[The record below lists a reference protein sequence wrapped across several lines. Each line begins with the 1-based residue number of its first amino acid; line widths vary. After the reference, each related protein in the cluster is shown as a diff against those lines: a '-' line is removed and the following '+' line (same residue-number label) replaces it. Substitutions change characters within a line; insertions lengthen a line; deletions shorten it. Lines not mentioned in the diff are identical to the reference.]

1 MGPAARPARLP
12 LTLSREADVAQTQ
25 APVEPGA
32 PSRAGA
38 QPPGPRGRPGSTT
51 TTGMLVKIA
60 LLGLVLAI
68 AIFGAFPLI
77 EQQQWLGLALLVLV
91 TAVIFWV
98 YLSPKRIP
106 AKYLIPGTLFLLA
119 FQVFPVLY
127 TMSTAFTNFG
137 DAHRGSKEQA
147 IQAIEGASIQKVEGS
162 TDYRLTVA
170 TEGDPITGDLI
181 FLLAD
186 PETQQAQVGTP
197 DGLEPLAA
205 DGLQF
210 SPEGNI
216 TEAPGY
222 TLLTIGAAGGR
233 EEDLAVFSVPTENGA
248 IVAAGL
254 TRAFEGAP
262 TRVYDEAC
270 DCIKDAETGQTW
282 TADETDGFFVDA
294 QGENLAQGWK
304 VNVGLRNFAD
314 VVTDPLIA
322 KYFFRTL
329 VWNLAFAALT
339 VAGTF
344 ALGLM
349 VAIVLNHERL
359 KGQRIYRSLLI
370 LPYAMPA
377 FAMLLLW
384 RDMFNTDFGLINRMF
399 GTEIN
404 WFGKPVTAMIA
415 VLLVQLWMGYPYMFL
430 VATGAL
436 QSIPGDLK
444 EAASVDGAKPVYAFR
459 TIIFPL
465 LLVALAPLMIASFA
479 FNFNNFNA
487 IYMVSEGG
495 PFPPDNPQL
504 GATDLLITYTYR
516 LAFGAQGAQYG
527 FAAAV
532 SIFIFLIVAVISII
546 GFRRT
551 RALEEVN

>member
-1 MGPAARPARLP
+1 
-12 LTLSREADVAQTQ
+12 VAQTQ
-25 APVEPGA
+25 APVEAGA
-32 PSRAGA
+32 PERPGA
-38 QPPGPRGRPGSTT
+38 QPPGRRPRSGSTT
-51 TTGMLVKIA
+51 TTTGLIVKIV
-60 LLGLVLAI
+60 LLGLVLAV
-68 AIFGAFPLI
+68 AIFAAFPLI
-77 EQQQWLGLALLVLV
+77 EQGQWLGLALVVGV
-91 TAVIFWV
+91 TALLFWI
-98 YLSPKRIP
+98 YLSPRRIP

-137 DAHRGSKEQA
+137 DAHRGSKEDA
-147 IQAIEGASIQKVEGS
+147 IRAIEGASITKVEGS
-162 TDYRLTVA
+162 TDYRLAIA
-170 TEGDPITGDLI
+170 TKGDPATGDI
-181 FLLAD
+181 VFLLSD
-186 PETQQAQVGTP
+186 PETRASQVGTP
-197 DGLEPLAA
+197 DGLEPLPA

-210 SPEGNI
+210 SAEGNI

-222 TLLTIGAAGGR
+222 TILTIGAAGAR
-233 EEDLAVFSVPTENGA
+233 EEDLADFSVPTDNGA
-248 IVAAGL
+248 IVNAGL

-262 TRVYDEAC
+262 QRAYDEAC
-270 DCIKDAETGQTW
+270 DCVKDSETGQTW
-282 TADETDGFFVDA
+282 TADDTEGLFVDA
-294 QGENLAQGWK
+294 NGENLAQGWK
-304 VNVGLRNFAD
+304 VNVGLRNFVD

-329 VWNLAFAALT
+329 IWNFAFAALT
-339 VAGTF
+339 VAITF
-344 ALGLM
+344 ALGLL

-359 KGQRIYRSLLI
+359 RGQRVYRSLLI

-384 RDMFNTDFGLINRMF
+384 RDMFNTDFGLINRTF
-399 GTEIN
+399 NLEVN
-404 WFGKPVTAMIA
+404 WFGKPLTAMLA

-430 VATGAL
+430 VCTGAL

-459 TIIFPL
+459 TIVFPL

-495 PFPPDNPQL
+495 PFPPDNPQI
-504 GATDLLITYTYR
+504 GATDILITYTYR
-516 LAFGAQGAQYG
+516 LAFGGQGAQYG

-532 SIFIFLIVAVISII
+532 SVFIFLIVAVISIV

>member
-1 MGPAARPARLP
+1 
-12 LTLSREADVAQTQ
+12 VAQTQ

-98 YLSPKRIP
+98 YLSPRRIP

-137 DAHRGSKEQA
+137 DAHRGSKEDA
-147 IQAIEGASIQKVEGS
+147 IQAIEGASITKVEGS
-162 TDYRLTVA
+162 TDYRLAVA
-170 TEGDPITGDLI
+170 TEGDPITGDI
-181 FLLAD
+181 VFLLTD
-186 PETQQAQVGTP
+186 PETKQSQVGTS
-197 DGLEPLAA
+197 DGLEPLP
-205 DGLQF
+205 
-210 SPEGNI
+210 PEGVQLSPLGNV

-222 TLLTIGAAGGR
+222 TILTIGAAGAR
-233 EEDLAVFSVPTENGA
+233 EEDLADFSVPTENGA

-262 TRVYDEAC
+262 QRAYDEAC

-282 TADETDGFFVDA
+282 TADETDGLFVDD
-294 QGENLAQGWK
+294 QGENLAQGWQ

-344 ALGLM
+344 ALGLL

-370 LPYAMPA
+370 LPYALPA

-399 GTEIN
+399 GTEVN

-495 PFPPDNPQL
+495 PFPPDNPQI

-532 SIFIFLIVAVISII
+532 SVFIFLIVAVISIV

>member
-1 MGPAARPARLP
+1 M
-12 LTLSREADVAQTQ
+12 AQTQ
-25 APVEPGA
+25 APVEAGA
-32 PSRAGA
+32 PERPGVL
-38 QPPGPRGRPGSTT
+38 PPGRRARPGSTT
-51 TTGMLVKIA
+51 TTGLVVKIA
-60 LLGLVLAI
+60 LLGLVLAV
-68 AIFGAFPLI
+68 AIFAAFPLI
-77 EQQQWLGLALLVLV
+77 EQGQWLGLALVVGV
-91 TAVIFWV
+91 TALLFWI
-98 YLSPKRIP
+98 YLSPRRIP

-137 DAHRGSKEQA
+137 DAHRGSKEDA
-147 IQAIEGASIQKVEGS
+147 IRAIEGASITKVEGS
-162 TDYRLTVA
+162 TDYRLAIA
-170 TEGDPITGDLI
+170 TTGDPATGDI
-181 FLLAD
+181 VFLLSD
-186 PETQQAQVGTP
+186 PETRASQVGTT
-197 DGLEPLAA
+197 DGLEPLPA
-205 DGLQF
+205 DGLQL
-210 SPEGNI
+210 SPAGNI

-222 TLLTIGAAGGR
+222 TILTIGAAGGR
-233 EEDLAVFSVPTENGA
+233 EEDLADFSVPTADGA

-262 TRVYDEAC
+262 QRAYDEAC

-282 TADETDGFFVDA
+282 TADGSQGFFVDA
-294 QGENLAQGWK
+294 NGDNLAQGWQ
-304 VNVGLRNFAD
+304 VNVGFRNFVD

-329 VWNLAFAALT
+329 LWNFAFAAIT
-339 VAGTF
+339 VAITF
-344 ALGLM
+344 ALGLL

-359 KGQRIYRSLLI
+359 KGQRVYRSLLI

-384 RDMFNTDFGLINRMF
+384 RDMFNTDFGLINRLF
-399 GTEIN
+399 GLEVN
-404 WFGKPVTAMIA
+404 WFGEPLTAMAA

-430 VATGAL
+430 VCTGAL

-459 TIIFPL
+459 TIVFPL

-495 PFPPDNPQL
+495 PFPPDNPQI
-504 GATDLLITYTYR
+504 GATDILITYTYR

-532 SIFIFLIVAVISII
+532 SVFIFLIVAVFSII

>member
-1 MGPAARPARLP
+1 M
-12 LTLSREADVAQTQ
+12 AQTQ
-25 APVEPGA
+25 APVEAGA
-32 PSRAGA
+32 PERPGA
-38 QPPGPRGRPGSTT
+38 QPPGRRARPGSTT
-51 TTGMLVKIA
+51 TTTGMVVKIV
-60 LLGLVLAI
+60 LLGLVLAV
-68 AIFGAFPLI
+68 AIFAAYPLI
-77 EQQQWLGLALLVLV
+77 EQGQWLGLALVVGV
-91 TAVIFWV
+91 TALLFWI
-98 YLSPKRIP
+98 YLSPRRIP

-137 DAHRGSKEQA
+137 DAHRGSKEDA
-147 IQAIEGASIQKVEGS
+147 IRAIEGASITKVEGS
-162 TDYRLTVA
+162 TDYRLAIA
-170 TEGDPITGDLI
+170 TQGDPATGDI
-181 FLLAD
+181 VFLLSD
-186 PETQQAQVGTP
+186 PETQASQVGTP
-197 DGLEPLAA
+197 DGLEPLPAE
-205 DGLQF
+205 GLQF
-210 SPEGNI
+210 SPDGNI

-222 TLLTIGAAGGR
+222 TILTIGAAGAR
-233 EEDLAVFSVPTENGA
+233 EEDLAEFSVPTPDGA

-262 TRVYDEAC
+262 QRAYDEAC

-282 TADETDGFFVDA
+282 TADGSEGFFVDA
-294 QGENLAQGWK
+294 NGDNLAQGWQ
-304 VNVGLRNFAD
+304 VNVGFRNFVD

-329 VWNLAFAALT
+329 IWNFAFAALT
-339 VAGTF
+339 VAITF
-344 ALGLM
+344 ALGLL

-359 KGQRIYRSLLI
+359 KGQRVYRSLLI

-399 GTEIN
+399 NLEVN
-404 WFGKPVTAMIA
+404 WFGKPLTAMVA

-430 VATGAL
+430 VCTGAL

-495 PFPPDNPQL
+495 PFPPDNPQI

-527 FAAAV
+527 FAAA
-532 SIFIFLIVAVISII
+532 ITILIMLIVTIFSII
-546 GFRRT
+546 SFRRT
-551 RALEEVN
+551 RALEEIN

>member
-1 MGPAARPARLP
+1 
-12 LTLSREADVAQTQ
+12 VAQTQ
-25 APVEPGA
+25 APAETGA
-32 PSRAGA
+32 PARAGA
-38 QPPGPRGRPGSTT
+38 QPPGPRGRRQRTT

-77 EQQQWLGLALLVLV
+77 EQQQWLGLALLVGV

-98 YLSPKRIP
+98 YLSPRRVP

-137 DAHRGSKEQA
+137 DAHRGSKEDA
-147 IQAIEGASIQKVEGS
+147 IQAIEGASITKVEGS
-162 TDYRLTVA
+162 TDYRLAVA
-170 TEGDPITGDLI
+170 TEGDPITGDI
-181 FLLAD
+181 VFLLTD
-186 PETQQAQVGTP
+186 PGTKQSQVGTS
-197 DGLEPLAA
+197 DGLEPLP
-205 DGLQF
+205 
-210 SPEGNI
+210 PEGVQLSPLGNV

-222 TLLTIGAAGGR
+222 TILTIGAAGAR
-233 EEDLAVFSVPTENGA
+233 EEDLADFSVPTENGA

-262 TRVYDEAC
+262 QRAYDEAC
-270 DCIKDAETGQTW
+270 DCIKDVETGQTW
-282 TADETDGFFVDA
+282 TADETDGLFVDD
-294 QGENLAQGWK
+294 QGENLAQGWQ

-344 ALGLM
+344 ALGLL
-349 VAIVLNHERL
+349 VAVVLNHERL

-430 VATGAL
+430 VATGVL

-495 PFPPDNPQL
+495 PFPPDNPQI

-532 SIFIFLIVAVISII
+532 SVFIFLIVAVISIV

>member
-1 MGPAARPARLP
+1 VAQGTQVPVEGGPASRP
-12 LTLSREADVAQTQ
+12 
-25 APVEPGA
+25 
-32 PSRAGA
+32 GA
-38 QPPGPRGRPGSTT
+38 QPAGRRPGSRTTTT
-51 TTGMLVKIA
+51 TTGLVIKIV

-68 AIFGAFPLI
+68 AVFGAFPLI
-77 EQQQWLGLALLVLV
+77 EQQQWLGLVLLIGVTALL
-91 TAVIFWV
+91 FWI
-98 YLSPKRIP
+98 YLSPRRIP

-137 DAHRGSKEQA
+137 DAHRGSKEDA
-147 IQAIEGASIQKVEGS
+147 IQAIEGASITKVPGS
-162 TDYRLTVA
+162 ADYRLSIA
-170 TEGDPITGDLI
+170 TEGDPTTGDI
-181 FLLAD
+181 VFLLTD
-186 PETQQAQVGTP
+186 PATKQSSRGTA
-197 DGLEPLAA
+197 DGLEPLPA

-210 SPEGNI
+210 SPQGNI
-216 TEAPGY
+216 SQAPGY
-222 TLLTIGAAGGR
+222 TILSIGQAGAR
-233 EEDLAVFSVPTENGA
+233 EEDLAEFSVPTGNGA

-254 TRAFEGAP
+254 TRAFEGSPQRA
-262 TRVYDEAC
+262 YDEGC
-270 DCIKDAETGQTW
+270 DCIKDKETGQTW
-282 TADETDGFFVDA
+282 TASDSNGLFVDSA
-294 QGENLAQGWK
+294 GDSLAQGWQ
-304 VNVGLRNFAD
+304 VNVGFRNFVD

-329 VWNLAFAALT
+329 IWNFAFAILT
-339 VAGTF
+339 VGFTF
-344 ALGLM
+344 ALGLL

-359 KGQRIYRSLLI
+359 KGQRLYRSLLI
-370 LPYAMPA
+370 LPYAMPG
-377 FAMLLLW
+377 FVMLLVW
-384 RDMFNTDFGLINRMF
+384 RDMFNTDFGLINRLF
-399 GTEIN
+399 SSEVN
-404 WFGKPVTAMIA
+404 WFGTPVAAMVA
-415 VLLVQLWMGYPYMFL
+415 VLLVQIWMGYPYMFL
-430 VATGAL
+430 VCTGAL

-487 IYMVSEGG
+487 IYLVSEGG
-495 PFPPDNPQL
+495 PFPADNPQI

-551 RALEEVN
+551 RALEEIN

>member
-1 MGPAARPARLP
+1 M
-12 LTLSREADVAQTQ
+12 AQGTQ
-25 APVEPGA
+25 VPVETGG
-32 PSRAGA
+32 PSRVAPR
-38 QPPGPRGRPGSTT
+38 PPGRRAPGSTT
-51 TTGMLVKIA
+51 TTGMIVKIA

-68 AIFGAFPLI
+68 AILGAFPLI

-98 YLSPKRIP
+98 YLSPRRIP
-106 AKYLIPGTLFLLA
+106 AKYLLPGTLFLLA

-137 DAHRGSKEQA
+137 DAHRGSKQDA
-147 IQAIEGASIQKVEGS
+147 IQAIEGASVTKVPGS
-162 TDYRLTVA
+162 TDYRLSIA
-170 TEGDPITGDLI
+170 TKGDPVTGDLV
-181 FLLAD
+181 FLLVD
-186 PETQQAQVGTP
+186 PANKEAQVGTL
-197 DGLEPLAA
+197 DGLEPLPA

-210 SPEGNI
+210 SAQSNI
-216 TEAPGY
+216 TEAPGW
-222 TLLTIGAAGGR
+222 TILGLGQAGAR
-233 EEDLAVFSVPTENGA
+233 EEDLADFAVPTPDGA
-248 IVAAGL
+248 IKNAGL

-262 TRVYDEAC
+262 QRTYDAAC
-270 DCIKDAETGQTW
+270 DCVKDAQTGQTW
-282 TADETDGFFVDA
+282 TADDANGLFVDA
-294 QGENLAQGWK
+294 SGDNLAQGWQ
-304 VNVGLRNFAD
+304 VNVGFRNFAD
-314 VVTDPLIA
+314 VLTDPLIA

-329 VWNLAFAALT
+329 IWNFAFAALT

-344 ALGLM
+344 ALGLL
-349 VAIVLNHERL
+349 VAVVLNHERL

-384 RDMFNTDFGLINRMF
+384 RDMFNTDFGLINRLF

-430 VATGAL
+430 VCTGAL

-459 TIIFPL
+459 TIVFPL
-465 LLVALAPLMIASFA
+465 LLVALAPLLIASFA

-495 PFPPDNPQL
+495 PFPPDNSQI
-504 GATDLLITYTYR
+504 GATDILITYTYR

-532 SIFIFLIVAVISII
+532 SVFIFLIVAVFSII

>member
-1 MGPAARPARLP
+1 MAQGTQIPVETGGPA
-12 LTLSREADVAQTQ
+12 
-25 APVEPGA
+25 
-32 PSRAGA
+32 RAA
-38 QPPGPRGRPGSTT
+38 HPPGRRGRPGSTT
-51 TTGMLVKIA
+51 TAGMVVKIA
-60 LLGLVLAI
+60 VLGLVLAI

-77 EQQQWLGLALLVLV
+77 EQGQWLGLALLVLV

-98 YLSPKRIP
+98 YLSPRRVP

-137 DAHRGSKEQA
+137 DAHRGSKQDA
-147 IQAIEGASIQKVEGS
+147 IQAIEGASVTKVPGS
-162 TDYRLTVA
+162 TDYRLSIA
-170 TEGDPITGDLI
+170 TKGDPATSDLV
-181 FLLAD
+181 FLLVD
-186 PETQQAQVGTP
+186 PKTRAAQLGTP
-197 DGLEPLAA
+197 DGLEPLPD

-210 SPEGNI
+210 SAQNNI
-216 TEAPGY
+216 TEAPGW
-222 TLLTIGAAGGR
+222 TILSIGQAGAR
-233 EEDLAVFSVPTENGA
+233 EEDLADFAVPTANGA
-248 IVAAGL
+248 IKNAGL

-262 TRVYDEAC
+262 QRAYDAAC
-270 DCIKDAETGQTW
+270 DCIKDTETGQTW
-282 TADETDGFFVDA
+282 TADDSNGLFVDSA
-294 QGENLAQGWK
+294 GENLAQGWQ
-304 VNVGLRNFAD
+304 VNVGFRNFAD
-314 VVTDPLIA
+314 VLTDPLIA

-329 VWNLAFAALT
+329 VWNFAFAALT
-339 VAGTF
+339 VGLTF
-344 ALGLM
+344 AIGLL

-359 KGQRIYRSLLI
+359 KGQRVYRSLLI

-384 RDMFNTDFGLINRMF
+384 RDMFNTDFGLINRLF
-399 GTEIN
+399 NSEVN

-415 VLLVQLWMGYPYMFL
+415 VLLVQCWMGYPYMFL
-430 VATGAL
+430 VCTGAL

-444 EAASVDGAKPVYAFR
+444 EAASVDGAKPFYAFR
-459 TIIFPL
+459 TIVFPL
-465 LLVALAPLMIASFA
+465 LLVALAPLLIASFA

-495 PFPPDNPQL
+495 PFPPDNPQI

-532 SIFIFLIVAVISII
+532 SVFIFLIVAVFSII

>member
-1 MGPAARPARLP
+1 
-12 LTLSREADVAQTQ
+12 VAQGTQ
-25 APVEPGA
+25 APVETGPASRPGA
-32 PSRAGA
+32 A
-38 QPPGPRGRPGSTT
+38 PPGRRSGSRSTT
-51 TTGMLVKIA
+51 TAGLIIKIV

-77 EQQQWLGLALLVLV
+77 EQQQWLGLALLVGV
-91 TAVIFWV
+91 TALLFWI
-98 YLSPKRIP
+98 YLSPTRIP
-106 AKYLIPGTLFLLA
+106 SKYLIPGTLFLLA

-137 DAHRGSKEQA
+137 DAHRGSQEDA
-147 IQAIEGASIQKVEGS
+147 VRAIEGASVTKVPGS
-162 TDYRLTVA
+162 ADYRLSVA
-170 TEGDPITGDLI
+170 TEGDPVTGDI
-181 FLLAD
+181 VFLLTD
-186 PETQQAQVGTP
+186 VETKQPFVGTSE
-197 DGLEPLAA
+197 GLEELPAGDVQL
-205 DGLQF
+205 

-222 TLLTIGAAGGR
+222 TILSIGEAGAR
-233 EEDLAVFSVPTENGA
+233 EEDLAEFSVPTANGA
-248 IVAAGL
+248 IVPAGL
-254 TRAFEGAP
+254 TRAFEGSPQRAF
-262 TRVYDEAC
+262 DAAC
-270 DCIKDAETGQTW
+270 DCVRDKATGQTW
-282 TADETDGFFVDA
+282 TADDSDGLFVDQ
-294 QGENLAQGWK
+294 QGNSLAQGWQ
-304 VNVGLRNFAD
+304 VNVGFRNFVD

-329 VWNLAFAALT
+329 LWNFAFAILT
-339 VAGTF
+339 VGFTF
-344 ALGLM
+344 ALGLL

-359 KGQRIYRSLLI
+359 RGQRIYRSLLI
-370 LPYAMPA
+370 LPYAMPG
-377 FAMLLLW
+377 FVMLLVW
-384 RDMFNTDFGLINRMF
+384 RDMFNTDFGLINRLF
-399 GTEIN
+399 NSEVN
-404 WFGKPVTAMIA
+404 WFGTPVAAMVA
-415 VLLVQLWMGYPYMFL
+415 VLLVQIWMGYPYMFL

-444 EAASVDGAKPVYAFR
+444 EAASVDGAKPIYAFR

-487 IYMVSEGG
+487 IYLVSEGG
-495 PFPPDNPQL
+495 PFPADNPQI

-532 SIFIFLIVAVISII
+532 SIFIFLIVAVISVI

-551 RALEEVN
+551 RALEEIN

>member
-1 MGPAARPARLP
+1 MI
-12 LTLSREADVAQTQ
+12 
-25 APVEPGA
+25 
-32 PSRAGA
+32 
-38 QPPGPRGRPGSTT
+38 
-51 TTGMLVKIA
+51 VKIA
-60 LLGLVLAI
+60 VLALVLAV
-68 AIFGAFPLI
+68 AVFGAFPLI
-77 EQQQWLGLALLVLV
+77 EQGQWLGLALLVLV
-91 TAVIFWV
+91 TAAVFWI
-98 YLSPKRIP
+98 YLSPRRIP

-137 DAHRGSKEQA
+137 DAHRGSKQDA
-147 IQAIEGASIQKVEGS
+147 VQAIEGASVTKVPGS
-162 TDYRLTVA
+162 TDYRLSIA
-170 TEGDPITGDLI
+170 TKGDPVTGDLV
-181 FLLAD
+181 FLLVRPQD
-186 PETQQAQVGTP
+186 PGRPAGHP
-197 DGLEPLAA
+197 DGLEPLPA
-205 DGLQF
+205 DGLRF
-210 SPEGNI
+210 SDQSNI
-216 TEAPGY
+216 TEAPGW
-222 TLLTIGAAGGR
+222 TILSIGQAGAR
-233 EEDLAVFSVPTENGA
+233 EEDLADFSVPTPNGA
-248 IVAAGL
+248 IVPAGL

-262 TRVYDEAC
+262 QRSYDAAC
-270 DCIKDAETGQTW
+270 DCIKDAQTGQTW
-282 TADETDGFFVDA
+282 TADDRNGLFVDA
-294 QGENLAQGWK
+294 KGDNLAQGWQ

-329 VWNLAFAALT
+329 IWNFAFAALT
-339 VAGTF
+339 VGLTF
-344 ALGLM
+344 ALGLL

-384 RDMFNTDFGLINRMF
+384 RDIFNTDFGLINRMF
-399 GTEIN
+399 NSEVN
-404 WFGKPVTAMIA
+404 WFGKPATAMIA

-430 VATGAL
+430 VCTGAL

-459 TIIFPL
+459 TIVFPL
-465 LLVALAPLMIASFA
+465 LLVALAPLLIASFA

-487 IYMVSEGG
+487 IFMVSEGG
-495 PFPPDNPQL
+495 PFPPDNPQI

-532 SIFIFLIVAVISII
+532 SVFIFLIVAVFSIV

>member
-1 MGPAARPARLP
+1 M
-12 LTLSREADVAQTQ
+12 AQTQ

-32 PSRAGA
+32 PSRASA

-77 EQQQWLGLALLVLV
+77 EQQQWLRLALLVLV

-98 YLSPKRIP
+98 YLSPRRIP

-137 DAHRGSKEQA
+137 DAHRGSKEDA
-147 IQAIEGASIQKVEGS
+147 IQAIEGASITKVEGS

-170 TEGDPITGDLI
+170 TQGDPITGDI
-181 FLLAD
+181 VFLLAD
-186 PETQQAQVGTP
+186 PETRAAQVGTP

-205 DGLQF
+205 DGLQL

-222 TLLTIGAAGGR
+222 TVLTIGAAGAR
-233 EEDLAVFSVPTENGA
+233 EEDLAEFSVPTPDGA

-262 TRVYDEAC
+262 QRAYDEAC
-270 DCIKDAETGQTW
+270 DCIRDAVTGQTW
-282 TADETDGFFVDA
+282 TADDTEGFFVDD
-294 QGENLAQGWK
+294 QGENLAQGWQ

-329 VWNLAFAALT
+329 LWNFAFAALR
-339 VAGTF
+339 VGLTF
-344 ALGLM
+344 ALGLL

-377 FAMLLLW
+377 FAMLLL
-384 RDMFNTDFGLINRMF
+384 
-399 GTEIN
+399 
-404 WFGKPVTAMIA
+404 
-415 VLLVQLWMGYPYMFL
+415 
-430 VATGAL
+430 
-436 QSIPGDLK
+436 
-444 EAASVDGAKPVYAFR
+444 
-459 TIIFPL
+459 
-465 LLVALAPLMIASFA
+465 
-479 FNFNNFNA
+479 
-487 IYMVSEGG
+487 
-495 PFPPDNPQL
+495 
-504 GATDLLITYTYR
+504 
-516 LAFGAQGAQYG
+516 
-527 FAAAV
+527 
-532 SIFIFLIVAVISII
+532 
-546 GFRRT
+546 
-551 RALEEVN
+551 

>member
-1 MGPAARPARLP
+1 
-12 LTLSREADVAQTQ
+12 VAQGTQ
-25 APVEPGA
+25 VPVEAGA
-32 PSRAGA
+32 PERPGA
-38 QPPGPRGRPGSTT
+38 QPPGRRGRPGSSSTT
-51 TTGMLVKIA
+51 TAGLVVKIV
-60 LLGLVLAI
+60 LLGLVLAV
-68 AIFGAFPLI
+68 AIFAAFPLV
-77 EQQQWLGLALLVLV
+77 EQGQWLGLALVVGV
-91 TAVIFWV
+91 TALLFWI
-98 YLSPKRIP
+98 YLSPRRIP

-147 IQAIEGASIQKVEGS
+147 IQAIEGASITKVAGS
-162 TDYRLTVA
+162 TDYRLAIA
-170 TEGDPITGDLI
+170 TKGDPATGDLV
-181 FLLAD
+181 FLLTD
-186 PETQQAQVGTP
+186 PETRASQVGTP

-205 DGLQF
+205 DGLRF

-222 TLLTIGAAGGR
+222 TVLSIGAAGAR
-233 EEDLAVFSVPTENGA
+233 EEDLADFSVPTDNGA
-248 IVAAGL
+248 IVNAGL

-262 TRVYDEAC
+262 QRAYDAAC
-270 DCIKDAETGQTW
+270 DCVRDAETGQTW
-282 TADETDGFFVDA
+282 TADDGQGFFVDA
-294 QGENLAQGWK
+294 QGENLAQGWQI
-304 VNVGLRNFAD
+304 NVGFRNFVD

-329 VWNLAFAALT
+329 IWNFAFAALT
-339 VAGTF
+339 VAITF
-344 ALGLM
+344 ALGLL

-359 KGQRIYRSLLI
+359 RGQRIYRSLLI

-384 RDMFNTDFGLINRMF
+384 RDMFNTDFGLINRLF
-399 GTEIN
+399 NSEVN
-404 WFGKPVTAMIA
+404 WFGKPLTAMLA

-430 VATGAL
+430 VCTGAL

-495 PFPPDNPQL
+495 PFPPDNPQI

-516 LAFGAQGAQYG
+516 LAFGGQGAQYG

-532 SIFIFLIVAVISII
+532 SVFIFLIVAVISIV

>member
-1 MGPAARPARLP
+1 
-12 LTLSREADVAQTQ
+12 VAQTQ

-32 PSRAGA
+32 PSRAGP
-38 QPPGPRGRPGSTT
+38 QPPGRRGRPASTT
-51 TTGMLVKIA
+51 TTGMIVKIA

-77 EQQQWLGLALLVLV
+77 EQQQWLGLALLIAV
-91 TAVIFWV
+91 TSVIFWV
-98 YLSPKRIP
+98 YLSPRRIP

-137 DAHRGSKEQA
+137 DAHRGSKEDA
-147 IQAIEGASIQKVEGS
+147 IQAIEGASITKVEGS
-162 TDYRLTVA
+162 TDYRLAVA
-170 TEGDPITGDLI
+170 TKGDPITGDI
-181 FLLAD
+181 VFLLTD
-186 PETQQAQVGTP
+186 FETKQSQVGTS
-197 DGLEPLAA
+197 DGLEPLP
-205 DGLQF
+205 
-210 SPEGNI
+210 PEGVQLSPLGNV

-222 TLLTIGAAGGR
+222 TILTIGAAGAR
-233 EEDLAVFSVPTENGA
+233 EEDLADFSVPTENGA

-262 TRVYDEAC
+262 QRAYDEAC

-282 TADETDGFFVDA
+282 TADETNGLFVDD

-304 VNVGLRNFAD
+304 VNVGLRNFVD

-329 VWNLAFAALT
+329 VWNFAFAALT

-344 ALGLM
+344 ALGLL

-384 RDMFNTDFGLINRMF
+384 RDMFNTDFGLINRLF

-430 VATGAL
+430 VCTGAL

-495 PFPPDNPQL
+495 PFPPDNPQI

-532 SIFIFLIVAVISII
+532 SVFIFLIVAVISIV

>member
-1 MGPAARPARLP
+1 
-12 LTLSREADVAQTQ
+12 VASGTQ
-25 APVEPGA
+25 VPVEAGA
-32 PSRAGA
+32 PSRPGA
-38 QPPGPRGRPGSTT
+38 QPPGRRARPGTTT
-51 TTGMLVKIA
+51 TTGLIVKIV

-77 EQQQWLGLALLVLV
+77 DRGQWLGLALLILV
-91 TAVIFWV
+91 TALLFWI
-98 YLSPKRIP
+98 YLSPRRIP

-137 DAHRGSKEQA
+137 DAHRGSKEEA
-147 IQAIEGASIQKVEGS
+147 IRAIEGASVTKVPGS
-162 TDYRLTVA
+162 ADYRLSVA
-170 TEGDPITGDLI
+170 TKGDPATGDI
-181 FLLAD
+181 VFLLTD
-186 PETQQAQVGTP
+186 VETRQPFVGTTE
-197 DGLEPLAA
+197 GLEQLPA
-205 DGLQF
+205 DDVQL

-216 TEAPGY
+216 TQAPGY
-222 TLLTIGAAGGR
+222 TILSLGQAGAR
-233 EEDLAVFSVPTENGA
+233 EEDLADFSVPTDKGA
-248 IVAAGL
+248 IVNAGL

-262 TRVYDEAC
+262 LRAYDPGC
-270 DCIKDAETGQTW
+270 DCIKDKETGQTW
-282 TADETDGFFVDA
+282 TANDSDGLFVDDK
-294 QGENLAQGWK
+294 GDNLAQGWQ
-304 VNVGLRNFAD
+304 VNVGFRNFVD

-329 VWNLAFAALT
+329 LWNFAFAILT
-339 VAGTF
+339 VALTF
-344 ALGLM
+344 SLGLL

-359 KGQRIYRSLLI
+359 KGQRLYRSLLI
-370 LPYAMPA
+370 LPYAMPG
-377 FAMLLLW
+377 FVMLLVW
-384 RDMFNTDFGLINRMF
+384 RDMFNTDFGLINRLF
-399 GTEIN
+399 NSEVN
-404 WFGKPVTAMIA
+404 WFGTPVAAMVA
-415 VLLVQLWMGYPYMFL
+415 VLLVQVWMGYPYMFL
-430 VATGAL
+430 VCTGAL

-487 IYMVSEGG
+487 IYLVSEGG
-495 PFPPDNPQL
+495 PFPADNPQI

-551 RALEEVN
+551 RALEEIN

>member
-1 MGPAARPARLP
+1 M
-12 LTLSREADVAQTQ
+12 AQTQ

-77 EQQQWLGLALLVLV
+77 EQQQWLGLALLIAV

-137 DAHRGSKEQA
+137 DGHRGSQEDA
-147 IQAIEGASIQKVEGS
+147 IRAIEGASIRKVEGS
-162 TDYRLTVA
+162 TDYRLAVA
-170 TEGDPITGDLI
+170 VKGDPITGDLY
-181 FLLAD
+181 FLLTD
-186 PETQQAQVGTP
+186 PETRQTQVGTS
-197 DGLEPLAA
+197 DGLEPLPA
-205 DGLQF
+205 DGVVL
-210 SPEGNI
+210 SPQGNV

-222 TLLTIGAAGGR
+222 TILTIGAAGGR

-270 DCIKDAETGQTW
+270 DCIKDTETGQTW
-282 TADETDGFFVDA
+282 TADDSDGFFVDA

-344 ALGLM
+344 SLGLL

-459 TIIFPL
+459 TIVFPL

-504 GATDLLITYTYR
+504 GATDILITYTYR

-532 SIFIFLIVAVISII
+532 SIFIFLIVAVISIV
-546 GFRRT
+546 GFRRS

>member
-1 MGPAARPARLP
+1 
-12 LTLSREADVAQTQ
+12 VAQTQ

-51 TTGMLVKIA
+51 TTGMIVKIA

-68 AIFGAFPLI
+68 AIFGAFPLV

-98 YLSPKRIP
+98 YLSPSRIP
-106 AKYLIPGTLFLLA
+106 AKYLIPGTLFLLV

-137 DAHRGSKEQA
+137 DAHRGSKEDA

-170 TEGDPITGDLI
+170 TKGDPITGDI
-181 FLLAD
+181 VFLLTD
-186 PETQQAQVGTP
+186 PDTKQTQVGTS
-197 DGLEPLAA
+197 DGLEPLPA
-205 DGLQF
+205 GGVQL
-210 SPEGNI
+210 SPLGNV

-222 TLLTIGAAGGR
+222 TVLTIGAAGAR
-233 EEDLAVFSVPTENGA
+233 EEDLANFSVPTQNGA

-262 TRVYDEAC
+262 QRAYDQAC

-282 TADETDGFFVDA
+282 TADETNGLFVDA
-294 QGENLAQGWK
+294 KGENLAQGWK

-339 VAGTF
+339 VAGIF
-344 ALGLM
+344 SLGLL

-459 TIIFPL
+459 TIVFPL

-532 SIFIFLIVAVISII
+532 SIFIFLIVAVVSII
-546 GFRRT
+546 GFRRS

>member
-1 MGPAARPARLP
+1 M
-12 LTLSREADVAQTQ
+12 AQTQ

-38 QPPGPRGRPGSTT
+38 QPPGPRGRTGSTT

-77 EQQQWLGLALLVLV
+77 EQQQWLGLALLIAV

-137 DAHRGSKEQA
+137 DAHRGSKEDA
-147 IQAIEGASIQKVEGS
+147 IRAIEGASIRKVEGS
-162 TDYRLTVA
+162 TDYRLAVA
-170 TEGDPITGDLI
+170 VKGDPITGDLY
-181 FLLAD
+181 FLLTD
-186 PETQQAQVGTP
+186 PETRQTQVGTS
-197 DGLEPLAA
+197 DGLEPLPA
-205 DGLQF
+205 DGVVL
-210 SPEGNI
+210 SPQGNV

-222 TLLTIGAAGGR
+222 TVLTIGAAGGR

-270 DCIKDAETGQTW
+270 DCIKDTETGQTW
-282 TADETDGFFVDA
+282 TADDSDGFFVDA

-344 ALGLM
+344 SLGLL

-459 TIIFPL
+459 TIVFPL

-504 GATDLLITYTYR
+504 GATDILITYTYR

-532 SIFIFLIVAVISII
+532 SIFIFLIVAVISIV
-546 GFRRT
+546 GFRRS

>member
-1 MGPAARPARLP
+1 
-12 LTLSREADVAQTQ
+12 VAQGTQ
-25 APVEPGA
+25 VPVEAGA
-32 PSRAGA
+32 PERPGA
-38 QPPGPRGRPGSTT
+38 QPPSRRARAGSTT
-51 TTGMLVKIA
+51 TLGLVVKIG
-60 LLGLVLAI
+60 LLGLVLAV
-68 AIFGAFPLI
+68 AIFAAFPLI
-77 EQQQWLGLALLVLV
+77 EQGQWLGLALVVVV
-91 TAVIFWV
+91 TALLFWI
-98 YLSPKRIP
+98 YLSPRRIP

-137 DAHRGSKEQA
+137 DAHRGSKQDA
-147 IQAIEGASIQKVEGS
+147 IQAIEGASIIKVPGS
-162 TDYRLTVA
+162 TDYRLSVA
-170 TEGDPITGDLI
+170 TQGDPSTGDLV
-181 FLLAD
+181 FLLTD
-186 PETQQAQVGTP
+186 PETRAAQVGTP

-210 SPEGNI
+210 SAQGNI

-222 TLLTIGAAGGR
+222 TILSLGAAGAR
-233 EEDLAVFSVPTENGA
+233 EEDLADFSVPTDNGA
-248 IVAAGL
+248 IVNAGL

-262 TRVYDEAC
+262 QRAYDAAC
-270 DCIKDAETGQTW
+270 DCVKDAETGQTW
-282 TADETDGFFVDA
+282 TADDGEGLFIDA
-294 QGENLAQGWK
+294 QGENLAQGWQ
-304 VNVGLRNFAD
+304 VNVGFRNFVD
-314 VVTDPLIA
+314 VLTDPLIA

-329 VWNLAFAALT
+329 IWNFAFAALT
-339 VAGTF
+339 VGITF
-344 ALGLM
+344 ALGLL

-359 KGQRIYRSLLI
+359 RGQRTYRSLLI

-384 RDMFNTDFGLINRMF
+384 RDMFNTDFGLINRLF
-399 GTEIN
+399 NSEVN
-404 WFGKPVTAMIA
+404 WFGKPLTAMLA

-430 VATGAL
+430 VCTGAL

-495 PFPPDNPQL
+495 PFPPDNPQI
-504 GATDLLITYTYR
+504 GATDILITYTYR
-516 LAFGAQGAQYG
+516 LAFGGQGAQYG

-532 SIFIFLIVAVISII
+532 SVFIFLIVAVISIV

>member
-1 MGPAARPARLP
+1 M
-12 LTLSREADVAQTQ
+12 AQTQ

-51 TTGMLVKIA
+51 TTGMIVKIA

-119 FQVFPVLY
+119 FQV
-127 TMSTAFTNFG
+127 
-137 DAHRGSKEQA
+137 
-147 IQAIEGASIQKVEGS
+147 
-162 TDYRLTVA
+162 
-170 TEGDPITGDLI
+170 
-181 FLLAD
+181 
-186 PETQQAQVGTP
+186 
-197 DGLEPLAA
+197 
-205 DGLQF
+205 
-210 SPEGNI
+210 
-216 TEAPGY
+216 
-222 TLLTIGAAGGR
+222 
-233 EEDLAVFSVPTENGA
+233 
-248 IVAAGL
+248 
-254 TRAFEGAP
+254 
-262 TRVYDEAC
+262 
-270 DCIKDAETGQTW
+270 
-282 TADETDGFFVDA
+282 
-294 QGENLAQGWK
+294 
-304 VNVGLRNFAD
+304 
-314 VVTDPLIA
+314 
-322 KYFFRTL
+322 
-329 VWNLAFAALT
+329 
-339 VAGTF
+339 
-344 ALGLM
+344 
-349 VAIVLNHERL
+349 
-359 KGQRIYRSLLI
+359 IYRSLLI

-444 EAASVDGAKPVYAFR
+444 EAASVDGAKPVYALR
-459 TIIFPL
+459 TIVFPL

-504 GATDLLITYTYR
+504 GATDILITYTYR

-532 SIFIFLIVAVISII
+532 SIFIFLIVAVISIV
-546 GFRRT
+546 GFRRS

>member
-1 MGPAARPARLP
+1 
-12 LTLSREADVAQTQ
+12 VAQTQ

-51 TTGMLVKIA
+51 TTGMIVKIA

-98 YLSPKRIP
+98 YLSPSRIP
-106 AKYLIPGTLFLLA
+106 AKYLIPGTLFLLV

-137 DAHRGSKEQA
+137 DAHRGSKEDA

-170 TEGDPITGDLI
+170 TKGDPITGDI
-181 FLLAD
+181 VFLLTD
-186 PETQQAQVGTP
+186 PDTKQTQVGTS
-197 DGLEPLAA
+197 DGLEPLPA
-205 DGLQF
+205 GGVQL
-210 SPEGNI
+210 SPLGNV

-222 TLLTIGAAGGR
+222 TVLTIGAAGAR
-233 EEDLAVFSVPTENGA
+233 EEDLANFSVPTQNGA

-262 TRVYDEAC
+262 QRAYDQAC

-282 TADETDGFFVDA
+282 TADETNGLFVDA
-294 QGENLAQGWK
+294 KGENLAQGWK

-339 VAGTF
+339 VAGIF
-344 ALGLM
+344 SLGLL

-459 TIIFPL
+459 TIVFPL

-546 GFRRT
+546 GFRRS

>member
-1 MGPAARPARLP
+1 
-12 LTLSREADVAQTQ
+12 VAQTQ
-25 APVEPGA
+25 APVETGA
-32 PSRAGA
+32 PTRAGT
-38 QPPGPRGRPGSTT
+38 QPAGPRGRPRATTT

-77 EQQQWLGLALLVLV
+77 EQEQWLGLALLVGV
-91 TAVIFWV
+91 TAIIFWV
-98 YLSPKRIP
+98 YLSPRRVP
-106 AKYLIPGTLFLLA
+106 AKYLLPGTLFLLA

-170 TEGDPITGDLI
+170 TTGDPVTGDI
-181 FLLAD
+181 VFLLAD
-186 PETQQAQVGTP
+186 PETRQAQVGTL

-210 SPEGNI
+210 SPEGNV
-216 TEAPGY
+216 TQAPGY
-222 TLLTIGAAGGR
+222 TVLTIGAAGAR
-233 EEDLAVFSVPTENGA
+233 EEDLADFSVPTENGA

-262 TRVYDEAC
+262 TRAYDEAC

-282 TADETDGFFVDA
+282 TADDSEGLFVDA
-294 QGENLAQGWK
+294 QGENLAQGWQ
-304 VNVGLRNFAD
+304 VNVGLRNFTD
-314 VVTDPLIA
+314 VLTDPLIA

-329 VWNLAFAALT
+329 LWNFAFAALT
-339 VAGTF
+339 VGLTF
-344 ALGLM
+344 ALGLL

-384 RDMFNTDFGLINRMF
+384 RDMFNTDFGLINRLF
-399 GTEIN
+399 NSQVN
-404 WFGKPVTAMIA
+404 WFGKPATAMIA

-430 VATGAL
+430 VSTGAL
-436 QSIPGDLK
+436 QAIPGDLK

-495 PFPPDNPQL
+495 PFPPDNPQI

-532 SIFIFLIVAVISII
+532 SVFIFLIVAVFSII